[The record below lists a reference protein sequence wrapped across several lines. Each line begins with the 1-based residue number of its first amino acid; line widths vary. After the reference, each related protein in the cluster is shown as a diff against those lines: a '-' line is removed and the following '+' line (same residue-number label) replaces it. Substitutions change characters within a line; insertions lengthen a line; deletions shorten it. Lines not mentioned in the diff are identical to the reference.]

1 MATITEDYCSY
12 EVAKLLKGKGFDW
25 ECISYYVDDEPDD
38 IKYSFCGETNSIWES
53 RCCSAPTL
61 QMAMKW
67 LREVHN
73 MYYEIQLLLGEKAE
87 KYGGLQ
93 LGIYQLN
100 SSEAYVWKD
109 WIYADTYVELYE
121 NYIKSCLKHLI

>member
-38 IKYSFCGETNSIWES
+38 IKYSFCGETNSILKS
-53 RCCSAPTL
+53 RYCSAPTI

-73 MYYEIQLLLGEKAE
+73 MYYEIQLLLGEKVE
-87 KYGGLQ
+87 KYGVLQ

-121 NYIKSCLKHLI
+121 NYIKYCLKHLI